1 MSVQYFAKVTNMQD
15 VEVAVAHTDD
25 QAQALRDQKFEQCSR
40 AFYESALRSAGQQ
53 KLVKADI
60 K

>member
-15 VEVAVAHTDD
+15 VEVAVAHNDN
-25 QAQALRDQKFEQCSR
+25 QAKALRDQKFEQCSR
-40 AFYESALRSAGQQ
+40 TFYESTLRNAGQH
-53 KLVKADI
+53 KLVKAGV